1 MQLTASTAASSG
13 SEDADG
19 EELVEPP
26 EPEATE
32 PPSRRAAIR
41 RLDGR
46 RFSGAQAWPAPV
58 APCAHPFA
66 RRPRCWW
73 RVNTQSASPT
83 PLTCVHGCGRGEVP
97 DHAWAACRRRAV
109 VVHSA
114 RRAACWQSFGG
125 QNKRAHVRHH
135 VSRGRIGGVLGAR
148 RGLGGDSPG
157 PWPARWHAR
166 ITQRPRDGELQP
178 ELYIL
183 AVNGQFHDLVKRTKN
198 RLRASRARSG
208 EAPGRAQPMGNAQ
221 RARRRLAG
229 FARGTGS
236 GRAMG

>member
-1 MQLTASTAASSG
+1 MGGLGVLSAVGPSAQLMMQLTASTAASSG

-83 PLTCVHGCGRGEVP
+83 AHLSARLWTGKRWP
-97 DHAWAACRRRAV
+97 DHTLGPHGAAACSRRACFATP
-109 VVHSA
+109 SA
-114 RRAACWQSFGG
+114 AACWRSVGG
-125 QNKRAHVRHH
+125 KSSARSCTPAGDPGVDWGVLCACRG
-135 VSRGRIGGVLGAR
+135 VAGDVTGPWRGRR
-148 RGLGGDSPG
+148 
-157 PWPARWHAR
+157 HAR
-166 ITQRPRDGELQP
+166 ITQRRHVGELEP
-178 ELYIL
+178 ELYFL
-183 AVNGQFHDLVKRTKN
+183 GV
-198 RLRASRARSG
+198 
-208 EAPGRAQPMGNAQ
+208 
-221 RARRRLAG
+221 
-229 FARGTGS
+229 GS
-236 GRAMG
+236 

>member
-1 MQLTASTAASSG
+1 MKILGGLGVLSAVGPSAQIMMQLTASTAASSG

-73 RVNTQSASPT
+73 RVSTQSASPT

-97 DHAWAACRRRAV
+97 DHAWAAWSGSVLSSCLLCDAVGRGVLAFGRGQKQRAQL
-109 VVHSA
+109 HP
-114 RRAACWQSFGG
+114 
-125 QNKRAHVRHH
+125 
-135 VSRGRIGGVLGAR
+135 RGRPGG
-148 RGLGGDSPG
+148 GLGGAMCMPRG
-157 PWPARWHAR
+157 RGRRPRAVARSQTCEDHTTTPRWRARAR
-166 ITQRPRDGELQP
+166 IVPAG
-178 ELYIL
+178 
-183 AVNGQFHDLVKRTKN
+183 A
-198 RLRASRARSG
+198 
-208 EAPGRAQPMGNAQ
+208 EANQ
-221 RARRRLAG
+221 
-229 FARGTGS
+229 
-236 GRAMG
+236 

>member
-1 MQLTASTAASSG
+1 MSFATLRSGPSALRATWQVAVAASSG

-83 PLTCVHGCGRGEVP
+83 AHLSARLWTGKRWPDHTLGPHGAAACSRRARVCDAVARRVGVRSGAKAARAAAPPRATRGWIGGCYVHAEGSWATSQGCGEVVDMRGSHK
-97 DHAWAACRRRAV
+97 DA
-109 VVHSA
+109 
-114 RRAACWQSFGG
+114 
-125 QNKRAHVRHH
+125 
-135 VSRGRIGGVLGAR
+135 
-148 RGLGGDSPG
+148 
-157 PWPARWHAR
+157 
-166 ITQRPRDGELQP
+166 T
-178 ELYIL
+178 L
-183 AVNGQFHDLVKRTKN
+183 A
-198 RLRASRARSG
+198 S
-208 EAPGRAQPMGNAQ
+208 
-221 RARRRLAG
+221 
-229 FARGTGS
+229 
-236 GRAMG
+236 

>member
-1 MQLTASTAASSG
+1 MGGLGVLSAVGPSAQLMMQLTASTAASSG

-73 RVNTQSASPT
+73 RVSTQSASPT

-97 DHAWAACRRRAV
+97 DHAWAAWSGSVLSSCLLCDAVGRGVLAFGRGQKQRAQL
-109 VVHSA
+109 HP
-114 RRAACWQSFGG
+114 
-125 QNKRAHVRHH
+125 
-135 VSRGRIGGVLGAR
+135 RGRPGG
-148 RGLGGDSPG
+148 GLGGAMCMPRG
-157 PWPARWHAR
+157 RGR
-166 ITQRPRDGELQP
+166 RPR
-178 ELYIL
+178 
-183 AVNGQFHDLVKRTKN
+183 AV
-198 RLRASRARSG
+198 ARS
-208 EAPGRAQPMGNAQ
+208 
-221 RARRRLAG
+221 
-229 FARGTGS
+229 
-236 GRAMG
+236 

>member
-1 MQLTASTAASSG
+1 MKILGGLGVLSAVGPSAQLMMQLTASTAASSG

-73 RVNTQSASPT
+73 RVSTQSASPT

-97 DHAWAACRRRAV
+97 DHAWAAWSGSVLSSCSGLRR
-109 VVHSA
+109 
-114 RRAACWQSFGG
+114 RRAACWRSVGG
-125 QNKRAHVRHH
+125 K
-135 VSRGRIGGVLGAR
+135 SSGRSCTPAGDPGVDWGVLCACRGVAGDVPGRWPGR
-148 RGLGGDSPG
+148 R
-157 PWPARWHAR
+157 HAR
-166 ITQRPRDGELQP
+166 ITQRRHDGEL
-178 ELYIL
+178 E
-183 AVNGQFHDLVKRTKN
+183 
-198 RLRASRARSG
+198 SG
-208 EAPGRAQPMGNAQ
+208 
-221 RARRRLAG
+221 L
-229 FARGTGS
+229 
-236 GRAMG
+236 

>member
-1 MQLTASTAASSG
+1 MKILGGLGVLSAVGPSAQLMMQLTASTAASSG

-73 RVNTQSASPT
+73 RVSTQSASPT
-83 PLTCVHGCGRGEVP
+83 PLTCVHGRGRGRGGRITRLGRME
-97 DHAWAACRRRAV
+97 RQRALV
-109 VVHSA
+109 VLGFA
-114 RRAACWQSFGG
+114 TP
-125 QNKRAHVRHH
+125 
-135 VSRGRIGGVLGAR
+135 SRGVLAFGRGQKQRAQLHPRGRPGG
-148 RGLGGDSPG
+148 GLGGAMCMPRG
-157 PWPARWHAR
+157 RGR
-166 ITQRPRDGELQP
+166 RPR
-178 ELYIL
+178 
-183 AVNGQFHDLVKRTKN
+183 AV
-198 RLRASRARSG
+198 ARS
-208 EAPGRAQPMGNAQ
+208 
-221 RARRRLAG
+221 
-229 FARGTGS
+229 
-236 GRAMG
+236 

>member
-1 MQLTASTAASSG
+1 MKILGGLGVLSAVGPSAQLMMQLTASTAASSG

-73 RVNTQSASPT
+73 RVSTQSASPHRSPVCT
-83 PLTCVHGCGRGEVP
+83 DVDGEEVVGA
-97 DHAWAACRRRAV
+97 HTWSGSVLSSCSGLRR
-109 VVHSA
+109 
-114 RRAACWQSFGG
+114 RRAACWRSVGGKSSARSCTPAGDAGGGFGG
-125 QNKRAHVRHH
+125 CYV
-135 VSRGRIGGVLGAR
+135 
-148 RGLGGDSPG
+148 
-157 PWPARWHAR
+157 HAE
-166 ITQRPRDGELQP
+166 G
-178 ELYIL
+178 
-183 AVNGQFHDLVKRTKN
+183 
-198 RLRASRARSG
+198 SRATSQGGGQVADMRGSHND
-208 EAPGRAQPMGNAQ
+208 AT
-221 RARRRLAG
+221 LA
-229 FARGTGS
+229 S
-236 GRAMG
+236 